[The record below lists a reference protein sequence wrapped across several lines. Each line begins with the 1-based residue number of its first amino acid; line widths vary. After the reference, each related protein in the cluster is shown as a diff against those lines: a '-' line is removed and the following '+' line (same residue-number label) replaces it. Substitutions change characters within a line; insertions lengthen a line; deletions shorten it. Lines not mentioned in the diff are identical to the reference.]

1 MGDEECCIKDV
12 ESIYGREFGGTIVCK
27 KSPNFLRK

>member
-12 ESIYGREFGGTIVCK
+12 ESIYGREFGRTIVCK
-27 KSPNFLRK
+27 KFAQLS